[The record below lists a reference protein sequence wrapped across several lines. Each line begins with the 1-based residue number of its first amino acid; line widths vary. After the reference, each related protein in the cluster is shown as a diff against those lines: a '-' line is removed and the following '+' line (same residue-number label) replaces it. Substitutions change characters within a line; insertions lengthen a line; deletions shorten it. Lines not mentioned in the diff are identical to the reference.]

1 MITFKSLGH
10 FFATVFEKVLS
21 VLPKIQATAST
32 VQTVSATIPVYGPL
46 AVTVEKAGY
55 AVLGELASVLTA
67 GGAAVEAKLADAGLD
82 VNVVAT
88 VKAMLASIPQF
99 VTLAKT
105 L

>member
-1 MITFKSLGH
+1 MVSSAAFMLEKACAPPSPHLAK
-10 FFATVFEKVLS
+10 FASKAF
-21 VLPKIQATAST
+21 PAR
-32 VQTVSATIPVYGPL
+32 QTTIPVYGPL

-67 GGAAVEAKLADAGLD
+67 GGAAAEAKLADAGLD